1 MEGTKAAE
9 AERGRSGSWIAIAI
23 VLLALFVRLGAV
35 VADSSYEPANDAQ
48 HFDLI
53 ATSLASGSG
62 YGDAFLLGAD
72 GPSAYRAPLYPA
84 TLAAV
89 YAVFGDHSW
98 TAGRVANAVIGTA
111 LVALLGLVALQLWGR
126 RVGLVALALAAIHP
140 TLVLF
145 GSGLQLEPLLA
156 ALLLGSLACAL
167 QHRRQPMG
175 LLWPLAAGVA
185 LGLAVLT
192 RETGLVMLPVVAWL
206 VWPRGQQPRPWAAPT
221 LLVAVAAA
229 VVIPWTVRN
238 AVVLDAF
245 VPVTTSGGYTLA
257 GTYNQTSMD
266 DPQNPGVW
274 IPPERDPA
282 MLKAVLA
289 LDHPDE
295 VDLDQSLRHE
305 AIDFAVD
312 HPGYV
317 VTVVFWN
324 AVRLFDLKGPQHA
337 LFYGQFLPYPPDLT
351 RAAVYASWLLGV
363 AALVGLATRSVRRA
377 AGAVLAFPLMVTV
390 VLCFVSGEIRY
401 RAAIEP
407 FTVMFAA
414 AGIVA
419 TFDRLR
425 PQGDTSL

>member
-1 MEGTKAAE
+1 MEGTKATE
-9 AERGRSGSWIAIAI
+9 AERGWSGSWIVIVI

-35 VADSSYEPANDAQ
+35 VADSSYEPANDAL

-62 YGDAFLLGAD
+62 YGDAFLLGAE

-98 TAGRVANAVIGTA
+98 TAGRVANALIGTA
-111 LVALLGLVALQLWGR
+111 LVALLGLVAFQLWGR
-126 RVGLVALALAAIHP
+126 RVGLVALGLGAIHP

-156 ALLLGSLACAL
+156 ALLLASLACAL
-167 QHRRQPMG
+167 QHRRQPWG
-175 LLWPLAAGVA
+175 LRWPLAAGVA

-192 RETGLVMLPVVAWL
+192 RETGIVMLPVIVWL
-206 VWPRGQQPRPWAAPT
+206 VWPRGGQRAWAAPAV
-221 LLVAVAAA
+221 LVTVAAA
-229 VVIPWTVRN
+229 VVIPWTARN
-238 AVVLDAF
+238 AVVLDSF

-257 GTYNQTSMD
+257 GTYNRTSMD

-282 MLKAVLA
+282 MLDAVLA

-295 VDLDQSLRHE
+295 VELDKSLRRE
-305 AIDFAVD
+305 AIDFALD
-312 HPGYV
+312 HPSYV
-317 VTVVFWN
+317 VSVVFWN
-324 AVRLFDLKGPQHA
+324 AVRLFDLQGPTHA
-337 LFYGQFLPYPPDLT
+337 LYYGQFLPYPQGLT
-351 RAAVYASWLLGV
+351 RASVYASWLLGI
-363 AALVGLATRSVRRA
+363 AALVGLATKSVRRA

-390 VLCFVSGEIRY
+390 VLCLVSGEIRY
-401 RAAIEP
+401 RAVIEP

-419 TFDRLR
+419 IFDRLR
-425 PQGDTSL
+425 PQGETSL